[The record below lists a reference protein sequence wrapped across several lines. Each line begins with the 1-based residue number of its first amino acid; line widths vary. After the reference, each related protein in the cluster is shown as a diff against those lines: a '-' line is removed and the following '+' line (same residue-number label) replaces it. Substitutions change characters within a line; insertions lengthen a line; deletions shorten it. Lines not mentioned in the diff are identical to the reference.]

1 MASFLPITTPE
12 AVGIPSMA
20 INAYLNN
27 LAEHGIQ
34 MHSIMILRHGRI
46 CAQGWWKPYAP
57 DVTHN
62 IHSFTKT
69 FVATSIGMLVDEGK
83 LSIDQRIIDIFPED
97 VPETLDPHFETLTV
111 RHLLSMNTGHHD
123 DPAIRGAK
131 NSVKA
136 FLSTRIDHEPGTWFC
151 YNNSA
156 SHILSL
162 IVHKLTGQ
170 TFLEYLKPRL
180 FDPMGFGTIDFNV
193 SADGFPNGAGCMALT
208 TEDMA
213 KLAQLYLNYGEW
225 NGKQLV
231 SADWIRNATIP
242 QCDNSNG
249 THEDGRQDWE
259 AGYGYQLWM
268 NDPTHTYRFDGAFGQ
283 EALICPDQDM
293 AVICTAATCDIAGLF
308 RLTWRFILNHCHDEA
323 LPENPHAH
331 QQLVNRLD
339 ALALPEVKDL
349 GTSLLQNGIDGRTIT
364 MHYPKLQ
371 PLAQTMMGR
380 VMPGTDMHLLALTP
394 RFADNELEL
403 QLATDQ
409 GNYVIKAGLHG
420 KVIEN
425 EILGTPM
432 AASAHWTDQNQLTIT
447 WRSLRAMLMT
457 ELRMTYH
464 LQDVD
469 LLMTNLVNGETSTGK
484 GSLL

>member
-1 MASFLPITTPE
+1 MSSFLPLTTPE

-20 INAYLNN
+20 INAWLNN
-27 LAEHGIQ
+27 LAEHHIQ
-34 MHSIMILRHGRI
+34 MHSFMILRHGQI
-46 CAQGWWKPYAP
+46 CAKGWWKPYAP
-57 DVTHN
+57 EITHN

-83 LSIDQRIIDIFPED
+83 LTIDQRLIDIFPED
-97 VPETLDPHFETLTV
+97 APAEPGAYLQKLTV

-123 DPAIRGAK
+123 DPAIR
-131 NSVKA
+131 NSENAVKA
-136 FLSTRIDHEPGTWFC
+136 FMEARIDHEPGTWFC

-156 SHILSL
+156 SHVLSL

-180 FDPMGFGTIDFNV
+180 FDPMGFGTIDFTL
-193 SADGFPNGAGCMALT
+193 SKDGFPNGAGCMALT

-231 SADWIRNATIP
+231 SADWIRNAIIP

-249 THEDGRQDWE
+249 THEDGREDWE

-283 EALICPDQDM
+283 EALICPDQDL

-308 RLTWRFILNHCHDEA
+308 RLTWRFLLNHCHVEA
-323 LPENPHAH
+323 LPENPFAL
-331 QQLVNRLD
+331 QQLQKRL
-339 ALALPEVKDL
+339 ANLAMPELADY
-349 GTSLLQNGIDGRTIT
+349 GTSLLQKGIDGRKIT
-364 MHYPKLQ
+364 MTHGGLQ
-371 PLAQTMMGR
+371 PLAQSMMGH
-380 VMPGTDMHLLALTP
+380 VMPGTDMRLLAATPSLDGNVLT
-394 RFADNELEL
+394 LT
-403 QLATDQ
+403 LATDQ
-409 GNYVIKAGLHG
+409 GDYVLKAGLHG
-420 KVIEN
+420 QVVEN
-425 EILGTPM
+425 DVLGTPM
-432 AASAHWTDQNQLTIT
+432 AVSAHWIDQNQLAIT

-457 ELRMTYH
+457 EMVLTYH
-464 LQDVD
+464 MQDVD
-469 LLMTNLVNGETSTGK
+469 VKITNLVTGEEKTGK
-484 GSLL
+484 GCL